1 MYKGGTIVAI
11 IITIDRGTWQRG
23 SFREKKKV
31 RFYWSVFKI
40 EIKLAEYFP
49 SSGKQ
54 IQAGRLEFIQASK
67 HFFPQF
73 KIPE

>member
-11 IITIDRGTWQRG
+11 TIKIGGGTWRRV

-40 EIKLAEYFP
+40 EIKLAEYFL
-49 SSGKQ
+49 SG
-54 IQAGRLEFIQASK
+54 GGE
-67 HFFPQF
+67 
-73 KIPE
+73 

>member
-11 IITIDRGTWQRG
+11 TIKIGGGTWRRV

-40 EIKLAEYFP
+40 EIKLAEYFLSGGGEWETNSGRVIRIYP
-49 SSGKQ
+49 SQ
-54 IQAGRLEFIQASK
+54 PT
-67 HFFPQF
+67 FFSR
-73 KIPE
+73 